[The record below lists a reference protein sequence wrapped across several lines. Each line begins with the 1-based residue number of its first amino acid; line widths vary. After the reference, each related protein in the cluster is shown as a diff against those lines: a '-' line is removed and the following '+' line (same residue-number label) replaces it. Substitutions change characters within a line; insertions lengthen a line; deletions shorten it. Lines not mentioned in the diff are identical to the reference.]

1 MKHVDRLNKIK
12 PTMSMGKPP
21 MKPSNFK
28 VDAKRELQ
36 KLCKFKKSG
45 ENTKALL
52 VKAAPKDY
60 KQINF

>member
-21 MKPSNFK
+21 KKPNNFK

-36 KLCKFKKSG
+36 KLCKFKKSDDHK
-45 ENTKALL
+45 KAHF
-52 VKAAPKDY
+52 KMANKDFKY
-60 KQINF
+60 